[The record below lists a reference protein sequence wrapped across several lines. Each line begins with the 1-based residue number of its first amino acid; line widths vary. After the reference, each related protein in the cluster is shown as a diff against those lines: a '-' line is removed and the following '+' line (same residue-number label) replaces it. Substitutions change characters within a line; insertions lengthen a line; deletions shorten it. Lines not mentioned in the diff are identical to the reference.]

1 MKTNLLTYFICLCSI
16 ISFGQKKE
24 IYINDDLVKIT
35 KSEFNKEK
43 DLHKSYNMRFELD
56 TLIVNVK
63 VQRVKKGQVSKIKLD
78 SIRNELSTV
87 SDQNIPENNIL
98 IINYYH
104 GLDRCN
110 STGDKSYVRGKYK
123 NYLRKLKKL
132 KNVNQFFMYK
142 SHEGT
147 VEYGKQLNWIKDK
160 SGTIEKTFLPIHY
173 PCGSFV
179 IIDENGNFYIQKG
192 EYNIENII
200 DLIKNKKKTFAN
212 TVYN

>member
-1 MKTNLLTYFICLCSI
+1 MNILTYLICLYSI
-16 ISFGQKKE
+16 VSFGQKKE
-24 IYINDDLVKIT
+24 IYANDDLIEIT

-43 DLHKSYNMRFELD
+43 NPHESYNMRFDLD

-63 VQRVKKGQVSKIKLD
+63 VQRVKKGKISKIKLD
-78 SIRNELSTV
+78 SIRNELSEV
-87 SDQNIPENNIL
+87 SDKNIPKNNIL

-110 STGDKSYVRGKYK
+110 SSGDKSYVRGKYK
-123 NYLRKLKKL
+123 NYLRKIKKL

-142 SHEGT
+142 SPEGT
-147 VEYGKQLNWIKDK
+147 VEYGKQLNWIKDE
-160 SGTIEKTFLPIHY
+160 SEIIEKTFLPIHY
-173 PCGSFV
+173 PCGSYV

-192 EYNIENII
+192 EYNIDNII
-200 DLIKNKKKTFAN
+200 GLIKNKKKTFAN